1 MASAYVS
8 NITVDQGADFSAS
21 FKLDDAG
28 TSVPI
33 NLSQYK
39 GFGQLRKHPGAKF
52 GVEFDVS
59 IPKPKTGEIV
69 IRLNAT
75 QTSALKEGRY
85 VYDVILISQT
95 DNKVYRAVEGMAL
108 VNPGVTDMLSGVI
121 KPSTPP
127 VAIGPNPPED
137 PIAGNLWWNNVDGRM
152 YVYYVD
158 EDNDA
163 QWVQSNPTSLDNE
176 RSN

>member
-8 NITVDQGADFSAS
+8 NITIDQGADFSAN

-33 NLSQYK
+33 NLLQFK

-59 IPKPKTGEIV
+59 IPKPTKGEIV
-69 IRLNAT
+69 IKLNAS
-75 QTSALKEGRY
+75 QTSVLKEGRY
-85 VYDVILISQT
+85 VYDVILKSNT
-95 DNKVYRAVEGMAL
+95 DGKIYRVVEGMAL
-108 VNPGVTDMLSGVI
+108 VNPGVTDMQSGVI

-127 VAIGPNPPED
+127 VSIGNEPPAD
-137 PIAGNLWWNNVDGRM
+137 PVAGNLWWNSSDGRM
-152 YVYYVD
+152 YIYYVD
-158 EDNDA
+158 NDSA
-163 QWVQSNPTSLDNE
+163 QWVQTNPTSKDNE
-176 RSN
+176 RNS